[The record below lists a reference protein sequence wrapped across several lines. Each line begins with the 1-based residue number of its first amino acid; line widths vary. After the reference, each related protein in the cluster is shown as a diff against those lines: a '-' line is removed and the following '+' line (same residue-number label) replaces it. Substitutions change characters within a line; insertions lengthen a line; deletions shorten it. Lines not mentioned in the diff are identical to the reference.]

1 MSHRTLV
8 ARAALLFALLL
19 PVAAAHAQQASKPA
33 SKQASKPSAKP
44 PARPDSTLPES
55 PPGPLIV
62 TPRTPPPAAED
73 TALAAAR
80 RRARQAYARGIA
92 LERQGAY
99 AAAIV
104 SYTEAA
110 RTDPTLKGASFRIG
124 ELFAWKRQWDPAARA
139 YREELHRDPDS
150 RDAAR
155 EYALMRAELGDTT
168 RPVRMLEELTRRD
181 ANDAKAWRA
190 LGFAYARVGRLGD
203 AERALRGSIA
213 LDSKNAAAWRDLG
226 VLYAER
232 GDARGARDAYRRALA
247 IDPGELPTIIN
258 LANLEGRSGD
268 HEAALA
274 GYEEAARR
282 DSTYL
287 DAYRGQIREL
297 VVMGREAEAG
307 AVWKRWL
314 AVAPDDEVREGAARH
329 YVCQGRADVA
339 MEIARAGVRAAPRAG
354 EPRWLLGEVQLAA
367 GDTVAALGSYREAW
381 ARYKQP
387 GDRARAEESIAALR
401 VAARSDTLRA
411 RLAADSVR
419 YARADTSKVGAR

>member
-44 PARPDSTLPES
+44 PARPDSALPES

-155 EYALMRAELGDTT
+155 EYALMLAELGDTT

-329 YVCQGRADVA
+329 YVRQGRADVA
-339 MEIARAGVRAAPRAG
+339 MEIARDGVRAAPRAG